1 MSNPKTYS
9 PVFKIYP
16 FCKRCTAVWKMA
28 RLEEREEERKEIH
41 SLIRRTLDGKVI

>member
-16 FCKRCTAVWKMA
+16 FCKRCTAVWKQA
-28 RLEEREEERKEIH
+28 RLEEREEERKEIYTRIKEF
-41 SLIRRTLDGKVI
+41 LR